1 VRRWLALAIAVIG
14 GAIAGYAVL
23 IAVGG
28 AVAGFLWLYVFGDD
42 PWPAWSDYILGAVIV
57 GGGLA
62 AWAYCGW
69 AIWRR
74 LRPRMQS

>member
-1 VRRWLALAIAVIG
+1 MRRWLALAIAVIG

-23 IAVGG
+23 IAIGG

-42 PWPAWSDYILGAVIV
+42 PWPAWSDYVLCAAII

-74 LRPRMQS
+74 LRTRTQS

>member
-1 VRRWLALAIAVIG
+1 MNRWLALAIAIVG
-14 GAIAGYAVL
+14 GAIAAYAVL

-42 PWPAWSDYILGAVIV
+42 PWPAWSDYVLGPAIV

-62 AWAYCGW
+62 AWAFCGV
-69 AIWRR
+69 AIWRH
-74 LRPRMQS
+74 LRPRTET